1 MFIPILFVF
10 LPIFAAI
17 LLYLFK
23 NEKFSNIVFVTQG
36 ILILL
41 FIYYAYHLKANPN
54 HALVVFGGFD
64 ETFAISFYNDRLSLS
79 FLGLGIFIWM
89 MILLYTF
96 NTNKKENKFL
106 FFLMFLQGVF
116 FGLVQTNDLF
126 NMFVFLELGTV
137 LVTILIAY
145 KKTGLSFKA
154 GLYYLLLNTV
164 GAMFFLI
171 GIILIYYVF
180 GTINIRIIMTNM
192 HLYAN
197 YNIIKLAYVFMIAGI
212 SVKAALFPLFTWLP
226 RAHGVAQSTISALL
240 SGLIIKGAL
249 YMFIRINI
257 YMFSSAQYMMHDFF
271 FYLGAITAL
280 TGVIFALAQNNLK
293 LILAY
298 STVSQIGLI
307 FMGLSQTVYLS
318 YFGGFM
324 HIFSHA
330 IFKALLFLCVGIIIK
345 HYQTKKVTEI
355 RGLMRTM
362 PLIGIVT
369 LVGVLSVTGLPLFNG
384 YVSKSFIKYGF
395 SNDHFKMALYYL
407 INLGTITYFIKFSQI
422 FIGVKQDIQ
431 KTRNLKQNSSVIIL
445 ALSSLFVGIFYKQ
458 IATYLYSIDL
468 SYLSLFDL
476 MAYLEYIVF
485 VIVGFVIYKYLI
497 LNDGLLIKKIR
508 QFKLTFEHANYLFIV
523 YLIVVAIF
531 TFYERSSTFISL
543 VVSLLL

>member
-10 LPIFAAI
+10 LPILAAI

-23 NEKFSNIVFVTQG
+23 NEKFSHIVFLTQG
-36 ILILL
+36 IMIAL
-41 FIYYAYHLKANPN
+41 FVYYVFYLKANPN
-54 HALVVFGGFD
+54 HALIVFGGFD
-64 ETFAISFYNDRLSLS
+64 VRYAISFYNDRLSLS

-89 MILLYTF
+89 MILLFTF

-116 FGLVQTNDLF
+116 LGLIQTNDLF

-154 GLYYLLLNTV
+154 GIYYLLLNTV

-180 GTINIRIIMTNM
+180 GTINIRIIMDTM
-192 HLYAN
+192 PLYAN
-197 YNIIKLAYVFMIAGI
+197 YDIIKLAYVFMIAGI
-212 SVKAALFPLFTWLP
+212 SVKAALFPVFTWLP

-249 YMFIRINI
+249 YMFIRVNI
-257 YMFSSAQYMMHDFF
+257 YMFSSLSLRMNEFF

-280 TGVIFALAQNNLK
+280 VGIIFALAQNNLK

-298 STVSQIGLI
+298 STVSQVGLI

-330 IFKALLFLCVGIIIK
+330 VFKALLFLSVGIIIK
-345 HYQTKKVTEI
+345 HYQTKKVNEI
-355 RGLMRTM
+355 HGLMRSL

-384 YVSKSFIKYGF
+384 FVSKSFIKYAF
-395 SNDHFKMALYYL
+395 TEDTFKMTLFYL
-407 INLGTITYFIKFSQI
+407 INLGTITYFIKFSKI
-422 FIGVKQDIQ
+422 FIGPKKIFVKTSNI
-431 KTRNLKQNSSVIIL
+431 KQNSSVLIL
-445 ALSSLFVGIFYKQ
+445 ALLSLFVGIFYKE
-458 IATYLYSIDL
+458 IAMFLFSVDL
-468 SYLSLFDL
+468 SYLRLLDF
-476 MAYLEYIVF
+476 MAYLEYFIF
-485 VIVGFVIYKYLI
+485 VIAGFIIYYFLIRKDGLI
-497 LNDGLLIKKIR
+497 LQKIR
-508 QFKLTFEHANYLFIV
+508 YFKLTFEHANYLFIF
-523 YLIVVAIF
+523 YLVIVAMF
-531 TFYERSSTFISL
+531 TFYEQSSSFIDMTLSL
-543 VVSLLL
+543 FK

>member
-1 MFIPILFVF
+1 
-10 LPIFAAI
+10 
-17 LLYLFK
+17 
-23 NEKFSNIVFVTQG
+23 
-36 ILILL
+36 
-41 FIYYAYHLKANPN
+41 
-54 HALVVFGGFD
+54 
-64 ETFAISFYNDRLSLS
+64 
-79 FLGLGIFIWM
+79 
-89 MILLYTF
+89 
-96 NTNKKENKFL
+96 
-106 FFLMFLQGVF
+106 
-116 FGLVQTNDLF
+116 
-126 NMFVFLELGTV
+126 
-137 LVTILIAY
+137 
-145 KKTGLSFKA
+145 
-154 GLYYLLLNTV
+154 
-164 GAMFFLI
+164 
-171 GIILIYYVF
+171 
-180 GTINIRIIMTNM
+180 M

-345 HYQTKKVTEI
+345 YYQTKKVTEI